1 LAGSAGCGA
10 TSLRA
15 GSALDADPARA
26 GPATS
31 VSHSR
36 PEIDTEVVVGGSAMK
51 AGSPVVASEYE
62 TPSALN

>member
-1 LAGSAGCGA
+1 
-10 TSLRA
+10 
-15 GSALDADPARA
+15 LDADPARA